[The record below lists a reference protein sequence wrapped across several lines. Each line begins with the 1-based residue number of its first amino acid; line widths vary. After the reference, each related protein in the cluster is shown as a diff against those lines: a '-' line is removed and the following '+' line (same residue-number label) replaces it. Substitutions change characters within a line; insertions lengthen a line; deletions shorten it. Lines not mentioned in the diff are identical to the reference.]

1 MTRRWALVLVAL
13 AGCRG
18 GDSKTRRTGSA
29 APVEILNT
37 PQLPDAGAGGGPS
50 ADEIEPNDGEEVASP
65 IALGGTARGRLET
78 DADIDFYRLDVDRP
92 GVLQVSLSGI
102 DGVDLALD
110 MTDSAGASVG
120 RSDRTGV
127 RLKEGIPNAGVTPG
141 RYTLIVR
148 HAPKKKQP
156 KPKPPKK
163 GTAAAAAAAAEAEKP
178 AAPAPVYELSAQIV
192 PLPLGGEREPDD
204 DRGTANDLIVADNAS
219 GFLGWTDDKDV
230 WKLSVETLSEKN
242 ALDIQVS
249 AIEGVTLTLEIADG
263 IGTLLATRKGLRGQ
277 PLTVH
282 GVLPVVPDGAPPFY
296 YLTLRGD
303 RSNPETAYTLHATA
317 RVLGPDAELEPND
330 NVDKPQAIAP
340 DRTVVHASWG
350 PGDIDCFAIAVATTP
365 RTVDVSID
373 TPSEIDLAA
382 ELLVDGKVVAT
393 ANKGGKGVLEKV
405 SAPVPAGAKAVVR
418 VKNPDAAATA
428 EASYD
433 VSVQESSATGD
444 NAP

>member
-1 MTRRWALVLVAL
+1 VLVAV
-13 AGCRG
+13 AACRG
-18 GDSKTRRTGSA
+18 GGSKTRRTGSA
-29 APVEILNT
+29 APVEILNA
-37 PQLPDAGAGGGPS
+37 PQLADAGTGAGPN

-65 IALGGTARGRLET
+65 IALGGTARGRLES
-78 DADIDFYRLDVDRP
+78 DSDIDYYRLDVDRP
-92 GVLQVSLSGI
+92 GVLQVTLSGI

-110 MTDSAGASVG
+110 VTDGSGASIG

-127 RLKEGIPNAGVTPG
+127 RIKEGIPNAGVSPG

-156 KPKPPKK
+156 KAKAPKK
-163 GTAAAAAAAAEAEKP
+163 GTAAGSGDSDKP

-263 IGTLLATRKGLRGQ
+263 IGTVLATRKGLRGQ
-277 PLTVH
+277 PLTVR

-296 YLTLRGD
+296 YLTIRGD
-303 RSNPETAYTLHATA
+303 KSNPETAYTLHATA
-317 RVLGPDAELEPND
+317 HVLGPDAELEPND
-330 NVDKPQAIAP
+330 NVEKPQVIAA

-373 TPSEIDLAA
+373 TPSELDLAA

-405 SAPVPAGAKAVVR
+405 SAPVPAGAKAIVR
-418 VKNPDAAATA
+418 VKDPDAAASA

>member
-1 MTRRWALVLVAL
+1 LVAV

-18 GDSKTRRTGSA
+18 DGTKTRRTGSA
-29 APVEILNT
+29 APVEILNA
-37 PQLPDAGAGGGPS
+37 PQLPDVGSGAGPN

-65 IALGGTARGRLET
+65 IALGGTARGRIEPDT
-78 DADIDFYRLDVDRP
+78 DSDFYRLDVDRS
-92 GVLQVSLSGI
+92 GVLQVNLSGV
-102 DGVDLALD
+102 DGVDLSLE
-110 MTDSAGASVG
+110 MTDSAGTTVG
-120 RSDRTGV
+120 RSERSGV
-127 RLKEGIPNAGVTPG
+127 RIKEGLPNAGVTPG

-148 HAPKKKQP
+148 HAPKKKSRSRR
-156 KPKPPKK
+156 KK
-163 GTAAAAAAAAEAEKP
+163 GKAAAAETEK
-178 AAPAPVYELSAQIV
+178 PAPVYELSAQIV

-263 IGTLLATRKGLRGQ
+263 IGTTLATRKGSRGH
-277 PLTVH
+277 PLTIH
-282 GVLPVVPDGAPPFY
+282 GVLPVVPDGASPFY

-303 RSNPETAYTLHATA
+303 RSNPETAYTLHAAA

-330 NVDKPQAIAP
+330 NIEKPQAIAA
-340 DRTVVHASWG
+340 DRTVVHASWE
-350 PGDIDCFAIAVATTP
+350 PGDVDCFSIAIADAP
-365 RTVDVSID
+365 RTVDVTLD
-373 TPSEIDLAA
+373 TPAEIDLAA
-382 ELLVDGKVVAT
+382 ELLVDGKAVAT
-393 ANKGGKGVLEKV
+393 ANKGGKGALEKV
-405 SAPVPAGAKAVVR
+405 SAQVPAGAQAVIR
-418 VKNPDAAATA
+418 VKNPDAKSTA